1 MNIKQFLKFQI
12 DELVIELA
20 KMIDAKGNQV
30 GPVWKDQPPQQ
41 DYADTSTFQLINQ
54 KRTRKQID
62 LIVLPF
68 HSAFLRF
75 KIQAKKEKV
84 IESKM
89 EVQFKPLHFKSM
101 NITYSYIIHEGFLTF
116 QPPVYR
122 Y

>member
-1 MNIKQFLKFQI
+1 M
-12 DELVIELA
+12 
-20 KMIDAKGNQV
+20 
-30 GPVWKDQPPQQ
+30 
-41 DYADTSTFQLINQ
+41 
-54 KRTRKQID
+54 
-62 LIVLPF
+62 LPF

-89 EVQFKPLHFKSM
+89 EIMFKPLHFKSM

-116 QPPVYR
+116 QPQIYK